1 MASFVVHY
9 LCGLK
14 MCAFMEEKFSCTL
27 SKAEKNEFLLGNFMP
42 DSSHLCFGSFEGTP
56 LEWKEEIQKEKVS
69 THFRNPIRS
78 LYCIQCPSLSLFLS
92 KYGALFYKHL
102 SVLGYF
108 FHLYTDCYFFRDL
121 FLHSFQFLD
130 VSLRPTVVKSRA
142 RFVKVL
148 KNNVLYRVNDF
159 WNQGGIYQ
167 DYTVMN
173 RLLLQ
178 REDFCLDFDSLEE
191 YAKKYFVNPGICEVD
206 YSKVC
211 SVLQQTREHVLES
224 LELENLKLNVFSL
237 EDILDF
243 MDKIVYRFWNDYA
256 FLLEEYF
263 QLRDEIG

>member
-42 DSSHLCFGSFEGTP
+42 DSSHLCFDSFEGTP

-159 WNQGGIYQ
+159 WNQGDLLTNVKSFLIIIFSKKEQISPYPKIKLN
-167 DYTVMN
+167 YIV
-173 RLLLQ
+173 LLLLHNIFLKIYLILQ
-178 REDFCLDFDSLEE
+178 FWQLF
-191 YAKKYFVNPGICEVD
+191 YF
-206 YSKVC
+206 
-211 SVLQQTREHVLES
+211 
-224 LELENLKLNVFSL
+224 
-237 EDILDF
+237 
-243 MDKIVYRFWNDYA
+243 
-256 FLLEEYF
+256 FLLLLF
-263 QLRDEIG
+263 LT